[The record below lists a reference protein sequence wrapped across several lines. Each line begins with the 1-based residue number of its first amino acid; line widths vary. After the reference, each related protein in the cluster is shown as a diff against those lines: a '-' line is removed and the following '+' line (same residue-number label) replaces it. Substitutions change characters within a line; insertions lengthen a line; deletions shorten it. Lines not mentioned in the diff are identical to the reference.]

1 MVADSRP
8 RRIAIRRSS
17 PAALHTNERST
28 DARRRGCR
36 GIRTLSG
43 ASAFKLLFSTYST
56 LDGVSRIG
64 GPAGAARPLG
74 EPSGHPER
82 QMAREVILFP
92 VPQSVTPHAARGQ
105 PKACGQGSRTWAY
118 GDVAE
123 ILHEGSY
130 GAEQPDIERLLR
142 FIESSGYR
150 VIGDHQR
157 RSRQG
162 TGNILRRRSRQIP
175 DDHSTAREKGS

>member
-1 MVADSRP
+1 MVVDSRP
-8 RRIAIRRSS
+8 RRVAIRRSS

-36 GIRTLSG
+36 GSERCRSERLQPVVR
-43 ASAFKLLFSTYST
+43 TYST
-56 LDGVSRIG
+56 LDGVSRVG
-64 GPAGAARPLG
+64 RPPAPRARWANPQGTPKDKWLG
-74 EPSGHPER
+74 R
-82 QMAREVILFP
+82 YAVP
-92 VPQSVTPHAARGQ
+92 VPQSVTPHAARATEGLRT
-105 PKACGQGSRTWAY
+105 GVETWAY

-150 VIGDHQR
+150 VIGDHEEEYVK
-157 RSRQG
+157 G
-162 TGNILRRRSRQIP
+162 PGIFFAGRSRQIP
-175 DDHSTAREKGS
+175 DYHSTAR